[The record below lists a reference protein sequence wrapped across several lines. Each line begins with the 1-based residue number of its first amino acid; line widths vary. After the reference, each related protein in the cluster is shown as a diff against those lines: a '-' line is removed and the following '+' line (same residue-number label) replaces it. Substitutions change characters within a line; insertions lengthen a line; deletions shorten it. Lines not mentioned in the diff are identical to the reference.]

1 VRDKRKLTTSLVTQ
15 FTDRVI
21 VTADEAYSTWWHNLR
36 SQGGMRLTKTG
47 YEAFVQMDLEHY
59 DFAVDPMS
67 VTSRLII
74 AMDRKLQMPYYIL
87 FKKQVPVKIIFFGSQ
102 EAVWAKLYGDI
113 RKFIDNYQP

>member
-1 VRDKRKLTTSLVTQ
+1 
-15 FTDRVI
+15 
-21 VTADEAYSTWWHNLR
+21 
-36 SQGGMRLTKTG
+36 MRLTKTG

-87 FKKQVPVKIIFFGSQ
+87 FKKQVPVKIIFYAYLTQYFNYLLEIVSNYYSLSSLWPVQ
-102 EAVWAKLYGDI
+102 VCFRLTY
-113 RKFIDNYQP
+113 FIFIMNSKRYVF